1 MSDKKQGRLGQ
12 IFRSMVGRTKK
23 EPAGRYAVIMAGG
36 KGERFWPLSTSKH
49 PKQLLALV
57 GDKPLIAQAVDRLD
71 GSIPPENVFVVT
83 NADLVEATQ
92 KAAPMLPPE
101 NIVGEPIGRDTA
113 AAVACGGALVAARD
127 PDGVFAVLTA
137 DQVMGDLDVFKA
149 TLSGGMDLA
158 EQHEILV
165 TIGIQPTFPSTG
177 FGYIESGDD
186 FQSAEGV
193 QFKKAVRFVE
203 KPDEETA
210 QSYLDTG
217 KFFWNS
223 GMFIWSVPTLGKAF
237 KNHCP
242 EMKALMDELTG
253 YAARGEM
260 FQGLEKTYPTLG
272 KISVDYAL
280 MEKADNIVMA
290 CGTFVWDD
298 VGSWPAL
305 EGHFPKDENGNTLI
319 GACEQIDS
327 RNNIIYSKDRLTAVI
342 GAENLVVVQAEGV
355 TLVCPKD
362 KAQSVKKM
370 VSKLLDNG
378 SYKDLL

>member
-1 MSDKKQGRLGQ
+1 MS
-12 IFRSMVGRTKK
+12 
-23 EPAGRYAVIMAGG
+23 GRYAVIMAGG

-57 GDKPLIAQAVDRLD
+57 GDKALIAQAVERLD
-71 GSIPPENVFVVT
+71 GLIPPENVFVVT
-83 NADLVEATQ
+83 NADLVEATRA
-92 KAAPMLPPE
+92 AAPMLPPE

-113 AAVACGGALVAARD
+113 AAVACGGALVGARD
-127 PDGVFAVLTA
+127 PNAVFAVLTA

-149 TLSGGMDLA
+149 TLRGGMDLA
-158 EQHEILV
+158 EKNEMLV

-177 FGYIESGDD
+177 FGYIESGAD
-186 FQSAEGV
+186 FAKAEGV

-203 KPDEETA
+203 KPALPKA
-210 QSYLDTG
+210 QEYLASG

-237 KNHCP
+237 AAHCP
-242 EMKALMDELTG
+242 EMKKLMDELTV
-253 YAARGEM
+253 YAKRGEI
-260 FQGLEKTYPTLG
+260 FRGLEKIYPTLG
-272 KISVDYAL
+272 RISVDYAL

-305 EGHFPKDENGNTLI
+305 ESHFEKDSGGNTLI
-319 GACEQIDS
+319 GTCAQIDS
-327 RNNIIYSKDRLTAVI
+327 KNNVIYSKDRLTAVI
-342 GAENLVVVQAEGV
+342 GAENLVVVQADGV

-362 KAQSVKKM
+362 RAQDIKKM
-370 VSKLLDNG
+370 VTALRENG
-378 SYKDLL
+378 SFDNLL

>member
-1 MSDKKQGRLGQ
+1 M
-12 IFRSMVGRTKK
+12 T
-23 EPAGRYAVIMAGG
+23 GRYAVIMAGG
-36 KGERFWPLSTSKH
+36 RGERFWPLSTSKH

-57 GDKPLIAQAVDRLD
+57 GDKPLIAQAVERLD
-71 GSIPPENVFVVT
+71 GLIPPENVFVVT

-113 AAVACGGALVAARD
+113 AAVACGGALVAAKD
-127 PDGVFAVLTA
+127 PQGVFAVLTA
-137 DQVMGDLDVFKA
+137 DQVMGDLDVFRA
-149 TLSGGMDLA
+149 TLKGGMDLA
-158 EQHEILV
+158 GQNEILV
-165 TIGIQPTFPSTG
+165 TIGIQPAFPSTG

-186 FQSAEGV
+186 FQQAEGV

-203 KPDEETA
+203 KPDAETA
-210 QSYLDTG
+210 QGYIDSG

-223 GMFIWSVPTLGKAF
+223 GMFIWSVPTLGKSFAA
-237 KNHCP
+237 HCP
-242 EMKALMDELTG
+242 EMKTLMDELTE
-253 YAARGEM
+253 YAARGEI

-272 KISVDYAL
+272 KISIDYAL

-290 CGTFVWDD
+290 CGTFAWDD

-305 EGHFPKDENGNTLI
+305 ESHFPKDEGGNTLI
-319 GACEQIDS
+319 GACEQMDS
-327 RNNIIYSKDRLTAVI
+327 KSNIIYSKDRLTAVI

-362 KAQSVKKM
+362 RAQDIKKM
-370 VSKLLDNG
+370 VAMLKEKGSFEELL
-378 SYKDLL
+378 

>member
-1 MSDKKQGRLGQ
+1 M
-12 IFRSMVGRTKK
+12 
-23 EPAGRYAVIMAGG
+23 AGRYAVIMAGG

-71 GSIPPENVFVVT
+71 GLIPPENVFVVT

-92 KAAPMLPPE
+92 QAAPMLPPE

-113 AAVACGGALVAARD
+113 AAVACGGALVAAKD

-137 DQVMGDLDVFKA
+137 DQVMSNLDVFKA
-149 TLSGGMDLA
+149 TLQGGMNLA
-158 EQHEILV
+158 DENEILV

-186 FQSAEGV
+186 FGSAEGV

-203 KPDEETA
+203 KPDAETA

-223 GMFIWSVPTLGKAF
+223 GMFIWSVPTLRNAF
-237 KNHCP
+237 AAHCP
-242 EMKALMDELTG
+242 EMKKLMDELTEF
-253 YAARGEM
+253 AARGEI
-260 FQGLEKTYPTLG
+260 FQGLEKIYPTLG

-290 CGTFVWDD
+290 CGTFIWDD

-305 EGHFPKDENGNTLI
+305 EGHFPQDESGNTLI
-319 GACEQIDS
+319 GECEQIDS
-327 RNNIIYSKDRLTAVI
+327 KNNIIYSKDRITAVI
-342 GAENLVVVQAEGV
+342 GAEDLIVVQAEGV

-362 KAQSVKKM
+362 RAQDIKQM
-370 VSKLLDNG
+370 VTALREKGGREDIL
-378 SYKDLL
+378 

>member
-1 MSDKKQGRLGQ
+1 MS
-12 IFRSMVGRTKK
+12 
-23 EPAGRYAVIMAGG
+23 GRYAVIMAGG

-71 GSIPPENVFVVT
+71 GLILPENVFVVT
-83 NADLVEATQ
+83 NADLVAATQ

-113 AAVACGGALVAARD
+113 AAVACGGALVAAKD
-127 PDGVFAVLTA
+127 PNAVFAVLTA

-149 TLSGGMDLA
+149 TLKGGMDLA
-158 EQHEILV
+158 EQNEILV

-177 FGYIESGDD
+177 FGYIESGAD
-186 FQSAEGV
+186 FARTEDV

-203 KPDEETA
+203 KPALLKAEE
-210 QSYLDTG
+210 YLASG

-237 KNHCP
+237 AAHCP
-242 EMKALMDELTG
+242 VMKTLMDELTA
-253 YAARGEM
+253 YAKRGEI
-260 FQGLEKTYPTLG
+260 FQGLEKIYPTLG

-290 CGTFVWDD
+290 CGTFMWDD

-305 EGHFPKDENGNTLI
+305 EGHFPKDGNGNTLI
-319 GACEQIDS
+319 GDCQQIDS
-327 RNNIIYSKDRLTAVI
+327 SGNIIYSKDRLTAVI

-355 TLVCPKD
+355 TLVCPKER
-362 KAQSVKKM
+362 AQDIKKM
-370 VSKLLDNG
+370 VTMLKEKGSFEELL
-378 SYKDLL
+378 